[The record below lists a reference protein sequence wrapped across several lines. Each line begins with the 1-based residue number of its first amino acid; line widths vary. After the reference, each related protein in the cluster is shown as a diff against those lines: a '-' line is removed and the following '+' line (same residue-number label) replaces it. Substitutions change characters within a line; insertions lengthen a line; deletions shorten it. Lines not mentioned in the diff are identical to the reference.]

1 MTDTLQEGRDPT
13 ETVRPGRPLPIKL
26 MMWVFALW
34 TLLGWLRFGRALGE
48 GDLIIRLLSPGLY
61 GYLLLA
67 GLAWGLLGV
76 PVLWGLMRRARWAP
90 LLLKI
95 AAIFYPLS
103 NWIERWLLWQDP
115 DAHRNWPFM
124 LLLTIGWFGLV
135 IWGLRAA
142 RSRDYFTDE
151 HKKG

>member
-1 MTDTLQEGRDPT
+1 MNDTLQAGRDPA
-13 ETVRPGRPLPIKL
+13 EVVRRGRPLPIKL
-26 MMWVFALW
+26 TLWVFVLW
-34 TLLGWLRFGRALGE
+34 TLLGWLRFIRAFGE
-48 GDLIIRLLSPGLY
+48 GDLMMSLLSPGLY

-76 PVLWGLMRRARWAP
+76 PVLWGLLLRAGWAP

-95 AAIFYPLS
+95 AGIFYPLS
-103 NWIERWLLWQDP
+103 YWMERWLLWQDP
-115 DAHRNWPFM
+115 YAHRNWPFM
-124 LLLTIGWFGLV
+124 LLLTIGWFGLL

-142 RSRDYFTDE
+142 CSRDYFTDD